1 MIKLEIKGQIF
12 DREAIFLE
20 QKLIHCKFKT

>member
-12 DREAIFLE
+12 DTEVIFLE